1 MVNVA
6 TINGDFTADDGLGLV
21 SFTLSDYDQEG
32 GAELLGRLYVAMVRE
47 MSPPT
52 EGTDEPKFYYV
63 VSD

>member
-1 MVNVA
+1 MT

-32 GAELLGRLYVAMVRE
+32 GAELLGRIYTAMVRE

-52 EGTDEPKFYYV
+52 EVDYHN
-63 VSD
+63 